1 MVDIIE
7 QANSAVD
14 EFSLN
19 VLKCISLI
27 QIFGNRTL
35 VKNIKENIYA
45 SFPFQTSKKIDEAL
59 NILLDKRF
67 LLYRE
72 TSKTFHVTE
81 ASDFDLDAA
90 LNRYLQ
96 NEDEINDEVL
106 GNIID
111 LKPII
116 GKRHYIETGNFRFLK
131 VVVKTFEN
139 FQNYAENYELDG
151 NGEIVIC
158 LPSKDETKS
167 KVKSQIE
174 NITRNQN
181 FPLAVALPKQS
192 FKIIKFLK
200 KLFALE
206 LIQKNDETIKIDK
219 IARKEVATSIDLI
232 KKEIEFLVQSLFF
245 ESDWYVSSYKKSN
258 KKMV

>member
-1 MVDIIE
+1 MY
-7 QANSAVD
+7 QFNS
-14 EFSLN
+14 N
-19 VLKCISLI
+19 
-27 QIFGNRTL
+27 FGNRTL

-45 SFPFQTSKKIDEAL
+45 SFPFQTSKIDEAL

-96 NEDEINDEVL
+96 NEDEINDEILV
-106 GNIID
+106 NIID

-139 FQNYAENYELDG
+139 FQNYIENYELDG

-158 LPSKDETKS
+158 LPLRMKQIKS
-167 KVKSQIE
+167 
-174 NITRNQN
+174 
-181 FPLAVALPKQS
+181 
-192 FKIIKFLK
+192 
-200 KLFALE
+200 
-206 LIQKNDETIKIDK
+206 
-219 IARKEVATSIDLI
+219 
-232 KKEIEFLVQSLFF
+232 
-245 ESDWYVSSYKKSN
+245 
-258 KKMV
+258 